1 MPTSAL
7 HAGFHFLVK
16 ERFSLR
22 LAIVLTCLAAVWGFA
37 LPAVAEDKAATEAES
52 DPTDE
57 SAAARKA
64 LGPLQSFVG
73 AWKGAGQTK
82 RGSTDGAW
90 REEADWSW
98 DYSGKK
104 VAVVFK
110 ADLGKVYTGG
120 RITPGEE
127 EETYKLEA
135 TPPGE
140 GAEPE
145 TFTGKFDDEERITF
159 TADNPRDGR
168 PAEIVMRLVAKGRR
182 MVMIYQRQSAAT
194 GGKSFMAEVGFSR
207 KGSNFGRDDNLPE
220 CVLTGGEASIAVEHE
235 GKTYYVCCTGCRDYF
250 IEHPEKVLAEY
261 KARLEKRKM
270 KEAEEK
276 Q

>member
-1 MPTSAL
+1 MKPQLCSL
-7 HAGFHFLVK
+7 IILIIFLACLGLVAVPG
-16 ERFSLR
+16 EP
-22 LAIVLTCLAAVWGFA
+22 ALAAD
-37 LPAVAEDKAATEAES
+37 EAADASKEA
-52 DPTDE
+52 DDL
-57 SAAARKA
+57 AAARRA

-104 VAVVFK
+104 VAVVFT
-110 ADLGKVYTGG
+110 ADLGKIYKSG
-120 RITPGEE
+120 RITPGDA
-127 EETYKLEA
+127 EETFKLVA
-135 TPPGE
+135 MPAVE

-145 TFTGKFDDEERITF
+145 TFSGKFDDEERITF
-159 TADNPRDGR
+159 TADSPRDGR

-182 MVMIYQRQSAAT
+182 MVMIYQRESPAT
-194 GGKSFMAEVGFSR
+194 GGKTFMAEVGFSR

-220 CVLTGGEASIAVEHE
+220 CVLTGGEASIAVTHE

-250 IEHPEKVLAEY
+250 LEHPEKVLAEY
-261 KARLEKRKM
+261 KVRLEKRKM
-270 KEAEEK
+270 NQAASGDK
-276 Q
+276 

>member
-7 HAGFHFLVK
+7 HAGFDFLAK
-16 ERFSLR
+16 QR
-22 LAIVLTCLAAVWGFA
+22 FA
-37 LPAVAEDKAATEAES
+37 LGLVMALALLGDDWALVQPASAADKAAAE
-52 DPTDE
+52 TDKADE
-57 SAAARKA
+57 MAEARKA

-98 DYSGKK
+98 DYSDKK

-110 ADLGKVYTGG
+110 ADLGKVYSSG
-120 RITPGEE
+120 RITPGDD
-127 EETYKLEA
+127 EETFKLVA
-135 TPPGE
+135 MPPGE
-140 GAEPE
+140 GVESE

-159 TADNPRDGR
+159 TADEPSDGR

-270 KEAEEK
+270 KEAETGEK

>member
-1 MPTSAL
+1 MPTSAQY
-7 HAGFHFLVK
+7 AGFRFLVNQ
-16 ERFSLR
+16 RFSLALFIA
-22 LAIVLTCLAAVWGFA
+22 LASLVAVWGFA
-37 LPAVAEDKAATEAES
+37 WQAEAEDKAAPAAGDAE
-52 DPTDE
+52 E
-57 SAAARKA
+57 LAAARRA

-73 AWKGAGQTK
+73 AWKGAGQMK

-98 DYSGKK
+98 DYSNKK
-104 VAVVFK
+104 VSVVFQ
-110 ADLGKVYTGG
+110 ADLGKVYASG

-127 EETYKLEA
+127 EETYKLVA
-135 TPPGE
+135 LPPGE

-145 TFTGKFDDEERITF
+145 TFTGKFDDEERLTF
-159 TADNPRDGR
+159 TADKPCDGR

-220 CVLTGGEASIAVEHE
+220 CVLTGGEASIAVTHE

-250 IEHPEKVLAEY
+250 VENPEKVLAEY
-261 KARLEKRKM
+261 KARMEKRKM
-270 KEAEEK
+270 KAAEASE
-276 Q
+276 

>member
-7 HAGFHFLVK
+7 VAGVSISIPKRMFFGLV
-16 ERFSLR
+16 
-22 LAIVLTCLAAVWGFA
+22 IVLVSLASAWGMA
-37 LPAVAEDKAATEAES
+37 LPARAAEKPTKAAEADNAE
-52 DPTDE
+52 E
-57 SAAARKA
+57 MAAARKA

-98 DYSGKK
+98 DYSGEK

-110 ADLGKVYTGG
+110 ADLGKVYSSG
-120 RITPGEE
+120 RITPGDD
-127 EETYKLEA
+127 EETYKLSA
-135 TPPGE
+135 VPAGE

-159 TADNPRDGR
+159 TADKPSDGR

-182 MVMIYQRQSAAT
+182 MVMIYQRLSAAT

-270 KEAEEK
+270 KTAAASE
-276 Q
+276 